1 MGCTAQATTAP
12 SNVPLL
18 MVYGDSLSAAYGLPT
33 DQGWAALLQR
43 RLQEQKFPHQ
53 VVNRSLSGETSFG
66 GLQRLPAI
74 LKRQRPAIS
83 ILALGA
89 NDGLRGL
96 SLQETKKNLQAMIR
110 QLQQAG
116 SSVVLAGIRLPPNYG
131 PDTALAF
138 ERLYRDLARTH
149 RVGLVPLLLAGFETD
164 ERYFQA
170 DRIHPN
176 ASAQPLILENLWP
189 AIRPLLKQA

>member
-1 MGCTAQATTAP
+1 
-12 SNVPLL
+12 